1 LLELML
7 QQLLQQLLML
17 SAVLQL
23 HVLLLCSPGVLLHL
37 RLSAT
42 LPILGLLLVDVGT
55 GSSISC

>member
-1 LLELML
+1 ML

-23 HVLLLCSPGVLLHL
+23 YLLLLCSTGVLHDQ
-37 RLSAT
+37 RLPAT
-42 LPILGLLLVDVGT
+42 LPVLGLLLVDVGS